1 MREIIVN
8 LLFGAGILAVS
19 SALFQ
24 VASFLFI
31 YLRPSKLH
39 RYRHTTAGKPAWA
52 LVTGSSAGIGK
63 AYAYELAS
71 HGFNVALHGRSA
83 AKLANVREELAA
95 AFPNC
100 SFKTIV
106 ADASQCAT
114 DTIVSALQ
122 GLNLT
127 VLINNAGGGPFP
139 SFGMVS
145 DYTEREIMDNVNLNA
160 MFPTLLLSRL
170 LPTLVSNA
178 PSLVINMGSM
188 SDNGLP
194 LMSFYNGSK
203 AFGRILCQTLA
214 HDMALEGQAVEV
226 MCVQTGGV
234 TGTSKIQMK
243 PDLFNPDTR
252 TFARAALARVGCGRA
267 VVVGYFPHAMQQVMA
282 DMMPGIVKRKVFIT
296 VMKKRREDERKRIK
310 NN

>member
-1 MREIIVN
+1 MGEIIVN
-8 LLFGAGILAVS
+8 LLLGAGILAVS
-19 SALFQ
+19 NALFQ
-24 VASFLFI
+24 VASFFLV

-39 RYRHTTAGKPAWA
+39 RYRHATAGKPAWA

-83 AKLANVREELAA
+83 TKLANVSDELAA

-114 DTIVSALQ
+114 DGIVSALQ

-127 VLINNAGGGPFP
+127 VLINNAGG
-139 SFGMVS
+139 
-145 DYTEREIMDNVNLNA
+145 REIMDNVNLNA

-170 LPTLVSNA
+170 LPTLVSNG

-188 SDNGLP
+188 SDNG
-194 LMSFYNGSK
+194 K

-214 HDMALEGQAVEV
+214 NDMALEYHAVEV

-234 TGTSKIQMK
+234 TGTSHIQMK

-282 DMMPGIVKRKVFIT
+282 DMMPGIVKVKVFIN
-296 VMKKRREDERKRIK
+296 VMKKRREDERERMK

>member
-8 LLFGAGILAVS
+8 LLLGVGLLAAINS
-19 SALFQ
+19 LFQ
-24 VASFLFI
+24 VACFLLI

-52 LVTGSSAGIGK
+52 FVTGSSDGIGK
-63 AYAYELAS
+63 AYAFELAS
-71 HGFNVALHGRSA
+71 RGFNVALHGRSS
-83 AKLANVREELAA
+83 AKLAKLSEELTA
-95 AFPNC
+95 AFPNR

-114 DTIVSALQ
+114 DEIVSALQ
-122 GLNLT
+122 GHNLT
-127 VLINNAGGGPFP
+127 VLINNAGGGPVP

-145 DYTEREIMDNVNLNA
+145 DYTEKEIMDNVNLNA
-160 MFPTLLLSRL
+160 TFPALLLSRL
-170 LPTLVSNA
+170 LPTLVCNA

-188 SDNGLP
+188 ADNGLP

-203 AFGRILCQTLA
+203 AFSRILCQTMA
-214 HDMALEGQAVEV
+214 NDMVLEGHAVEV

-234 TGTSKIQMK
+234 TGTSHIKIK

-252 TFARAALARVGCGRA
+252 TFVKAALARVGCGRA
-267 VVVGYFPHAMQQVMA
+267 VVVGYFPHALQQVMS
-282 DMMPGIVKRKVFIT
+282 DMMPGIIKQKVFIN
-296 VMKKRREDERKRIK
+296 VMKQRREGERERMK